1 MIDYNKRLVEVDEIL
16 NYLPKEDLLKIPKDI
31 RQLIKYNK
39 DKEYVWKYDES
50 KELKN
55 QNLSRDTIAF
65 LSYLN
70 MEYLLN
76 EEQKQ
81 LMQQIHQINEKK
93 LERKK
98 EEQYNSHNLFK
109 TKQNIIAEIAPIPK
123 DDLIVYKKNIFSKIL
138 NKLKSFFL
146 ANR

>member
-76 EEQKQ
+76 EDQKQ

>member
-76 EEQKQ
+76 EDQKQ
-81 LMQQIHQINEKK
+81 LMQQIRQINEKK